1 MVEVY
6 LNVQERQVSFL
17 SIPYSDVQRLSI
29 RPFKWLCFVMFSICG
44 TCGDLSATPDGPPV
58 DYNSTELAE
67 NGIYYYKP
75 QGKFVIVLC
84 EIVIHSSP

>member
-1 MVEVY
+1 
-6 LNVQERQVSFL
+6 
-17 SIPYSDVQRLSI
+17 
-29 RPFKWLCFVMFSICG
+29 MFSICG
-44 TCGDLSATPDGPPV
+44 TCGNLSATPDGPPV